1 MHCNDRYPALAS
13 QMTMQRVDLQFA
25 LILAVVGMLAILPA
39 VGTAASSKLQ
49 KHTLVVGEL
58 DRSYLLYVPSV
69 VSESDEKRP
78 LVLVFHGGGG
88 TARGIA
94 RQVGRSLHIIADR
107 EGFIVAYPDA
117 VKKTWDFGAGVVSE
131 ALDVRVDDRG
141 FFAALLDELVD
152 TQPVDKTLIFATGI
166 SRGGQAS
173 YFVACQFPDRI
184 RAIAPVAMP
193 MPAFMADTCKARDI
207 GIAIF
212 NGTDDPLVP
221 YDGGQIKVRRK
232 ERGLVMSTDD
242 TIDFWRQ
249 RNDCASTPS
258 DSAVIDAV
266 NDLTS
271 VLRTA
276 WEDCSQAPVILYRI
290 EGGGHTW
297 PAGRQY
303 LPRRRIGRVSAE
315 IDGASEIWAFFSRT
329 AAPQG

>member
-1 MHCNDRYPALAS
+1 MK
-13 QMTMQRVDLQFA
+13 RVDIHFA
-25 LILAVVGMLAILPA
+25 FVLAAVTMLAILPPVA
-39 VGTAASSKLQ
+39 TAAGAELQ
-49 KHTLVVGEL
+49 KRTLVV
-58 DRSYLLYVPSV
+58 DHRNRSFLLYVPSV
-69 VSESDEKRP
+69 VSENDEKRP

-94 RQVGRSLHIIADR
+94 REVGRSLHTIADR

-131 ALDVRVDDRG
+131 ALDVRIDDRR
-141 FFAALLDELVD
+141 FFAALMDELVE
-152 TQPVDKTLIFATGI
+152 TQPVDKTRIFATGI

-193 MPAFMADTCKARDI
+193 MPAFMADACKAKDI
-207 GIAIF
+207 GIAVL

-249 RNDCASTPS
+249 RNDCDATPT
-258 DSAVIDAV
+258 DSAVIDEV
-266 NDLTS
+266 NDQTR
-271 VLRTA
+271 VLRTT
-276 WEDCSQAPVILYRI
+276 WEQCSQAPVLLYRI

-303 LPRRRIGRVSAE
+303 LPPRRIGRVSAE
-315 IDGASEIWAFFSRT
+315 IDGASEIWAFFSKVAVPTGR
-329 AAPQG
+329 

>member
-1 MHCNDRYPALAS
+1 MLVA
-13 QMTMQRVDLQFA
+13 
-25 LILAVVGMLAILPA
+25 AVVGLLAMSPVA
-39 VGTAASSKLQ
+39 ATAASAKLQ
-49 KHTLVVGEL
+49 KHTIVVGER
-58 DRSYLLYVPSV
+58 DRAYLLYVPSI

-88 TARGIA
+88 TARGVA
-94 RQVGRSLHIIADR
+94 REVGRSLHAIADR
-107 EGFIVAYPDA
+107 EGFIVAYPNA

-131 ALDVRVDDRG
+131 ALDVRIDDRG
-141 FFAALLDELVD
+141 FFEALIDELVN
-152 TQPVDKTLIFATGI
+152 TQPVDSTRVFATGI

-207 GIAIF
+207 GIAVL

-249 RNDCASTPS
+249 RNGCDEAPS
-258 DSAVIDAV
+258 DTAVIDAA
-266 NDLTS
+266 NDHTR
-271 VLRTA
+271 VLRTT
-276 WEDCSQAPVILYRI
+276 WEQCRQAHVILYRI

-315 IDGASEIWAFFSRT
+315 IDGATEIWAFFSKIAART
-329 AAPQG
+329 G

>member
-1 MHCNDRYPALAS
+1 MHCNDRYPAMAS
-13 QMTMQRVDLQFA
+13 QVTMKRIDLQFA
-25 LILAVVGMLAILPA
+25 LVLAAVSMLAISPA
-39 VGTAASSKLQ
+39 VATAAKLQ
-49 KHTLVVGEL
+49 KHTLVVGDL

-69 VSESDEKRP
+69 VSENDHKKP

-88 TARGIA
+88 TARGVA
-94 RQVGRSLHIIADR
+94 RDVGRSLHTIADR
-107 EGFIVAYPDA
+107 EGFIVAYPNA

-131 ALDVRVDDRG
+131 ALDVRIDDRG
-141 FFAALLDELVD
+141 FFEALMDELVD
-152 TQPVDKTLIFATGI
+152 TQPVDKTRIFATGI

-193 MPAFMADTCKARDI
+193 MPAFMADTCNARDI
-207 GIAIF
+207 GIAVL

-249 RNDCASTPS
+249 RNGCNATPS
-258 DSAVIDAV
+258 DSAVIDAA
-266 NDLTS
+266 NDQTR
-271 VLRTA
+271 VLRTT
-276 WEDCSQAPVILYRI
+276 WEQCRQAHVILYRI

-297 PAGRQY
+297 PAGSQY

-315 IDGASEIWAFFSRT
+315 IDGATEIWAFFSKVAVPT
-329 AAPQG
+329 G

>member
-1 MHCNDRYPALAS
+1 VAAVAGLLA
-13 QMTMQRVDLQFA
+13 TLP
-25 LILAVVGMLAILPA
+25 VVA
-39 VGTAASSKLQ
+39 TAAGAELQ
-49 KHTLVVGEL
+49 KHTIAVGER

-69 VSESDEKRP
+69 VMESDEKRP

-94 RQVGRSLHIIADR
+94 REVGRSLHAIADR

-117 VKKTWDFGAGVVSE
+117 VKKTWDFGDGVVSE
-131 ALDVRVDDRG
+131 ALDVRIDDRG
-141 FFAALLDELVD
+141 FFAALMDELVD
-152 TQPVDKTLIFATGI
+152 TQPVDDTRIFATGI

-193 MPAFMADTCKARDI
+193 MPAFMADTCNARDI

-221 YDGGQIKVRRK
+221 YDGGQIKVFRK
-232 ERGLVMSTDD
+232 ERGLVMSTGD

-249 RNDCASTPS
+249 RNDCAATPS
-258 DSAVIDAV
+258 DKTVIDAAR
-266 NDLTS
+266 DRTR
-271 VLRTA
+271 VLRTT
-276 WEDCSQAPVILYRI
+276 WEQCRQAPVMLYRI

-297 PAGRQY
+297 PSGRQY
-303 LPRRRIGRVSAE
+303 LPRRRIGRVSKE
-315 IDGASEIWAFFSRT
+315 IDGASEIWAFFKKI
-329 AAPQG
+329 AAPPG

>member
-1 MHCNDRYPALAS
+1 MLVA
-13 QMTMQRVDLQFA
+13 
-25 LILAVVGMLAILPA
+25 AVVGLLAVAP
-39 VGTAASSKLQ
+39 VVAAAAGAKLQ
-49 KHTLVVGEL
+49 KHRIVVGER

-69 VSESDEKRP
+69 VSLSDEKRP

-94 RQVGRSLHIIADR
+94 REVGRSLHTIADR

-131 ALDVRVDDRG
+131 ALDVRIDDRG
-141 FFAALLDELVD
+141 FFAALMDELVD
-152 TQPVDKTLIFATGI
+152 TQPVDETQIFATGI

-193 MPAFMADTCKARDI
+193 MPVFMEDTCTARDI
-207 GIAIF
+207 GIAVL

-249 RNDCASTPS
+249 RNDCETTPS
-258 DSAVIDAV
+258 DSAVIDEV
-266 NDLTS
+266 NDQTR
-271 VLRTA
+271 VLRTT
-276 WEDCSQAPVILYRI
+276 WEQCRQAPVILYRI

-303 LPRRRIGRVSAE
+303 LPRRRIGRVSKE
-315 IDGASEIWAFFSRT
+315 VDGASEIWAFFSRMST
-329 AAPQG
+329 IAP